1 MDVGNSDFRFTKL
14 NSDGKEEREGKTI
27 RDPATAEL
35 HIDSLD
41 RHLNNGPGMQSS
53 TPGGVNQPQ
62 IWSKLASPL
71 FANPTSTS
79 SNMVINASR
88 GRNLIY
94 GYFERIALTQ
104 MQLFY
109 RCPMFVSNQAG
120 DIDNGCDRFGV
131 GYYTPLG
138 VQASTTVIFPQGNL
152 DPTSIAD
159 WITTRVRVG
168 IPAATAF
175 TCNWNVGDPLTG
187 RGYGQFV
194 MDAGIVGAKIYIV
207 PQFDPA
213 FTRCIRM
220 LGFGNSGYGGLDYAN
235 GVTSINPA
243 TLTRTIYSGP
253 PTFLYTQYIDVCSA
267 ALNKFKRV
275 KDTNSTQDG
284 LQDVICRIYL
294 TGANTSTS
302 NITNSVIYANEPLTG
317 TGANLM
323 NYWPIINTVWS
334 NPNWSKWSPE
344 DNLTQIDFQLYD
356 MFGLPLF
363 WSPEF
368 NTEFQATLTVSE
380 T

>member
-1 MDVGNSDFRFTKL
+1 MDVGNSDFRFTKH
-14 NSDGKEEREGKTI
+14 DGKEEKESRTI

-53 TPGGVNQPQ
+53 IPGGVNQPQ
-62 IWSKLASPL
+62 YWSKLASPL
-71 FANPTSTS
+71 FVNPTSTS
-79 SNMVINASR
+79 SDMVINASR

-109 RCPMFVSNQAG
+109 RCPMFVTNKAG
-120 DIDNGCDRFGV
+120 NIDNGCDRIGI
-131 GYYTPLG
+131 GYITPLG
-138 VQASTTVIFPQGNL
+138 VNSSTTVIFPQGNL
-152 DPTSIAD
+152 GPDDIAD
-159 WITTRVRVG
+159 WIEVNVRAA
-168 IPAATAF
+168 IPAAAGF
-175 TCNWNVGDPLTG
+175 TCLWNTGGSFISG
-187 RGYGQFV
+187 RGSGQFII
-194 MDAGIVGAKIYIV
+194 DAGLANAKVYLV

-213 FTRCIRM
+213 FTRCSRM
-220 LGFGNSGYGGLDYAN
+220 LGFGNSAYGGLDYAN
-235 GVTSINPA
+235 GITTINPA
-243 TLTRTIYSGP
+243 LLTRTIYSGP
-253 PTFLYTQYIDVCSA
+253 PTFLYTDYIDVCSS
-267 ALNKFKRV
+267 ALSKFKRV

-302 NITNSVIYANEPLTG
+302 NVTNSVIYGVEASGGNAANV
-317 TGANLM
+317 M
-323 NYWPIINTVWS
+323 NFWPIINTVWS

-363 WSPEF
+363 SAPGF
-368 NTEFQATLTVSE
+368 NTEFQATLTLSE